1 MKKVLMFSIKLIL
14 DLTLFIFSIFLSFYL
29 RFDGK
34 IPIFYLRMF
43 LITLPL
49 EIILII
55 IFFNFLKIFKTLWEY
70 VSVKELINLVY
81 AIIVEKSLF
90 AFITY
95 ILRDNKILQNLL
107 NKSSS
112 INYPRSVLLMSI
124 FLSIVFLG
132 SIRLIWRIFNEKK
145 NVKINFANDNKINLL
160 IIGVGHTGV
169 SILRDL
175 KRNNLGNYKI
185 IGFLDDDP
193 MKLGMYIDNIR
204 VIGKINDLK
213 NIINKYNIK
222 EIIIAIPNAS
232 SELLKKIIDQ
242 IPGRINLKIVTNF
255 YEIEEERYKQ
265 SKIRPLKLEDLLQRE
280 PVYIDIEK
288 IKQFTE
294 NKKILITGAAGSI
307 GSELA
312 RQISKLNNSFLILID
327 INESELYML
336 YQELS
341 NKVNNDNIKIIIC
354 DIRDKNNLEKIINF
368 YKPNIIFH
376 SAAYKHVPLM
386 EEFRDEAIKTNILGT
401 LNLVKFVDLYKV
413 EKFIYISTDK
423 AVKPVSIMGAT
434 KRIGELIVDYYSK
447 NSKTKFMIV
456 RFGNVLGSS
465 GSVIPIFIKQ
475 IEKGGPITVT
485 HPEMERY
492 FMTIN
497 EAVRLILQASAM
509 GNGGEIFVLDMGKP
523 VKIIDIAKNLIKIYG
538 YEPEKDIK
546 IVFSGLRPGEKIK
559 EELFYE
565 NEELNLSSNP
575 KIFVV
580 KNNIPNL
587 INIDEVEKNPYIYI
601 EKVLYKN

>member
-1 MKKVLMFSIKLIL
+1 
-14 DLTLFIFSIFLSFYL
+14 
-29 RFDGK
+29 
-34 IPIFYLRMF
+34 
-43 LITLPL
+43 
-49 EIILII
+49 
-55 IFFNFLKIFKTLWEY
+55 
-70 VSVKELINLVY
+70 
-81 AIIVEKSLF
+81 
-90 AFITY
+90 
-95 ILRDNKILQNLL
+95 
-107 NKSSS
+107 
-112 INYPRSVLLMSI
+112 
-124 FLSIVFLG
+124 
-132 SIRLIWRIFNEKK
+132 
-145 NVKINFANDNKINLL
+145 
-160 IIGVGHTGV
+160 
-169 SILRDL
+169 
-175 KRNNLGNYKI
+175 
-185 IGFLDDDP
+185 
-193 MKLGMYIDNIR
+193 
-204 VIGKINDLK
+204 
-213 NIINKYNIK
+213 
-222 EIIIAIPNAS
+222 
-232 SELLKKIIDQ
+232 
-242 IPGRINLKIVTNF
+242 
-255 YEIEEERYKQ
+255 
-265 SKIRPLKLEDLLQRE
+265 DLLQRE